1 MSFHKT
7 GVVRQYL
14 GAFHEIV
21 LYRPE
26 LCDTIKA
33 AVEELSRYKNSMVPL
48 LQKDMHKLFK

>member
-14 GAFHEIV
+14 GAFHELV